1 MFDKKIYKKI
11 IPLLLD
17 GAIGGD
23 GTYYV
28 SKKSTDKIIKLL
40 GHGMTERVI
49 MCVNMEDWS
58 DLEPEVDDI
67 ICNIINSN
75 QALFSLYG
83 ISTDESTV
91 PTYRGQY
98 IFLSPRKLL
107 DDNAL

>member
-23 GTYYV
+23 GAYYV

-40 GHGMTERVI
+40 GHGMTERVN
-49 MCVNMEDWS
+49 MCINMEDWRY
-58 DLEPEVDDI
+58 LEPEVDDI

-91 PTYRGQY
+91 PTYKGAY
-98 IFLSPRKLL
+98 IFLSPRKLPAEH
-107 DDNAL
+107 AL